1 MQCLRCRFED
11 TRVIDTRMGVD
22 GFSIKRRRVCNRC
35 GFRFSTLETPVREE
49 ITVEKRDGRIEEFDR
64 QKIASSLRA
73 ALKKGDHQR
82 ERVEALVDSVVAQ
95 LLGDG
100 QKRLTS
106 AKIGTVVLEVLKN
119 FDELAYLR
127 YLTVYQSFA
136 NLDDFKNQILKTEVK
151 T

>member
-1 MQCLRCRFED
+1 
-11 TRVIDTRMGVD
+11 MGGD

-35 GFRFSTLETPVREE
+35 GFRFSTMETPVREE
-49 ITVEKRDGRIEEFDR
+49 IIVEKRDGRIEEFDR
-64 QKIASSLRA
+64 QKIAASLRA

-82 ERVEALVDSVVAQ
+82 ERVEALVDSVVTQ
-95 LLGDG
+95 LLDSGR
-100 QKRLTS
+100 KRLAS
-106 AKIGTVVLEVLKN
+106 AEIGTVVLDVLKN

-136 NLDDFKNQILKTEVK
+136 NLEDLKNQILKNEIK

>member
-1 MQCLRCRFED
+1 VQCLRCRFED
-11 TRVIDTRMGVD
+11 TRVIDTRLGGD
-22 GFSIKRRRVCNRC
+22 GFSIKRRRVCNSC

-64 QKIASSLRA
+64 QKIFTSLRA

-82 ERVEALVDSVVAQ
+82 ERMETLVNNVVAR
-95 LLGDG
+95 LLNGG
-100 QKRLTS
+100 RKRLTS
-106 AKIGTVVLEVLKN
+106 AEIGTVVLDVLKN

-127 YLTVYQSFA
+127 YLTVHQSFI
-136 NLDDFKNQILKTEVK
+136 NLEDFKAQILRNETN